1 MFTKK
6 SNGLTITVGEE
17 DLVFSSPK
25 EFEFALLG
33 RTGLPASNFARLSE
47 STETAL
53 LKEIDGIRQTEQR
66 FVDVLSQ
73 SMEDPAVISRFMKN
87 LDISSVSQDYEWRT
101 VFGAVNAL
109 DDNHLQ
115 YKKAAHIKYM
125 QYLTNRQEVI
135 KRIYTSRVQ
144 ARGGLME
151 KSADNKRPEDEF
163 KETAIFDL
171 TTLAGTDKKDA
182 EFSRLPKGETI
193 EITLEP
199 NEPVE
204 VMLAKHRFS
213 LIADGEIQFIR
224 KAGDRCRLHPGKN
237 IVGRDSSNDVIIDE
251 NLRDV
256 SRKHLIIETEG
267 NNLIRLTD
275 ISSMGT
281 FVPPEYL
288 DITGI

>member
-1 MFTKK
+1 MFAKK

-17 DLVFSSPK
+17 DLVFSSAK

-33 RTGLPASNFARLSE
+33 RTGLPASKISRLFDA
-47 STETAL
+47 TETAL

-101 VFGAVNAL
+101 VFSAVNAL
-109 DDNHLQ
+109 DDDHLQ
-115 YKKAAHIKYM
+115 YKKATHIKYM

-144 ARGGLME
+144 ARGGLVE
-151 KSADNKRPEDEF
+151 KSEGDKRPEDEF

-171 TTLAGTDKKDA
+171 TTLADAEKKEE
-182 EFSRLPKGETI
+182 EFSRLPKGETV
-193 EITLEP
+193 EITLDP
-199 NEPVE
+199 NESVE
-204 VMLAKHRFS
+204 VVLAKHRFS
-213 LIADGEIQFIR
+213 LVADGKIQFVR
-224 KAGDRCRLHPGKN
+224 QEGDRCQLHPGKN
-237 IVGRDSSNDVIIDE
+237 IVGRDSTSDVIIDE

-267 NNLIRLTD
+267 DNLVRLTD

-281 FVPPEYL
+281 FVPPQYL